1 MANYNFKEIEKKW
14 QSYWKAHHLFRTSLA
29 TSKPK
34 FYVLDMFPY
43 PSGAGLHV
51 GHPQGYIA
59 SDIVARYKRSKGY
72 NVLHPMGFDAFGL
85 PAEQYAIQTGQHPAI
100 TTEKNIRR
108 YKQQLKQLGFSFDWD
123 REVRTCA
130 PTYYQWTQWIF
141 LKLFQSWYNN
151 DLQKAQPIK
160 SLTSIF
166 EQAGNGKV
174 KAACDDDTPVFTAA
188 AWKKMTEKEQQFILL
203 KYRLAFLS
211 DTMVNWCPALG
222 TVLANEEV
230 KEGRSER
237 GGYPVIRKKMK
248 QWSLRITAYAARL
261 LDDLEQLDWPTS
273 IKEIQRNWIG
283 KSEGVE
289 LLFKAVV
296 GEKTV
301 NVKVFTTR
309 IDTIFGTS
317 YLALAPE
324 HDLVEQLTLVERQRA
339 VKDYVAKAKNRSE
352 RTQMREVNQVT
363 GVFTGAYATHPFTGG
378 KIPIWVTDYVLT
390 GYGTGAIMGVP
401 AHDSRDYAFAKHFA
415 LPIIEVVA
423 GGDVSQEAYEAKE
436 GKLINSDFLNGLS
449 VKVATEEA
457 MKRLGKIGIRKVNY
471 RLRDAI
477 FSRQRYWGEPFPIYY
492 KDGMPYALAEAKLPL
507 ELPEVKTYQPT
518 DAGNPPLGHAANWKT
533 DEGYP
538 LELNTMPGWAGSSW
552 YFFRYMDTH
561 NNAAFVGKEAQAY
574 WKAVDLYMGGAEHA
588 TGHLLYARFWTKF
601 LYDLGYVNTKEPFQK
616 LINQGMIQRRAN
628 FVYRVKGTNQFVSYN
643 LKEPYETLPLYVA
656 TDLVNN
662 NVLDI
667 EAFKKWRPDFKQ
679 ATFILEEG
687 QYICGGE
694 VEKMSKSKYN
704 VVNPDEVV
712 EEYGADTFRLYAMF
726 LGPLAQA
733 KTWNTHGIDGV
744 FRFLT
749 KLWKL
754 FHDKEGRWN
763 VSDTPPTEEELKVI
777 HKTIQKIEEAI
788 ARYAFN
794 TAVSTFMICVNAL
807 TTLQCNK
814 KGVLQDLVILLAPFA
829 PHIAEELWQL
839 LGHKESVVKA
849 PFPSYKEQYIQEE
862 MFEYPI
868 TINGKKRAKMSFPLA
883 IPREAMEQQILTAEK
898 IQKWMKGQKPKKM
911 IIVPQKIVNIVV

>member
-1 MANYNFKEIEKKW
+1 MANYNFQEIEKKW
-14 QSYWKAHHLFRTSLA
+14 QSYWEAHHLFKTSCA

-85 PAEQYAIQTGQHPAI
+85 PAEQYAIQTGQHPAV
-100 TTEKNIRR
+100 TTAKNIRR

-123 REVRTCA
+123 SEVCTCA
-130 PTYYQWTQWIF
+130 PAYYQWTQWIF

-151 DLQKAQPIK
+151 DLQKAQPIQ
-160 SLTSIF
+160 SLISIF
-166 EQAGNGKV
+166 EQTGNGKV
-174 KAACDDDTPVFTAA
+174 HAACAEDVPVFTAA
-188 AWKKMTEKEQQFILL
+188 AWKKMPEKEQQGILL
-203 KYRLAFLS
+203 QYRLAFLS
-211 DTMVNWCPALG
+211 ATMVNWCPALG

-230 KEGRSER
+230 QEGHAER

-261 LDDLEQLDWPTS
+261 FNDLEQLDWPPS
-273 IKEIQRNWIG
+273 IKEMQRNWIG
-283 KSEGVE
+283 QSEGVE
-289 LLFKAVV
+289 LLFKAVA
-296 GEKTV
+296 GDQTV

-324 HDLVEQLTLVERQRA
+324 HELVEQLTLAERQGI
-339 VKDYVAKAKNRSE
+339 VKDYSAKANKRSE
-352 RTQMREVNQVT
+352 RARMREVNQMT
-363 GVFTGAYATHPFTGG
+363 GVFTGTYAVHPFTGAQL
-378 KIPIWVTDYVLT
+378 PIWVTDYVLPD
-390 GYGTGAIMGVP
+390 YGTGAIMGVP

-415 LPIIEVVA
+415 LPIIAVVA
-423 GGDVSQEAYEAKE
+423 GGNVRQEAYEAKE

-449 VKVATEEA
+449 VKAATEEVR
-457 MKRLGKIGIRKVNY
+457 KRLGKIGRKVNY

-492 KDGMPYALAEAKLPL
+492 KDGMPYALAEDQLPL
-507 ELPEVKTYQPT
+507 QLPEVKTYQPT
-518 DAGNPPLGHAANWKT
+518 EAGNPPLGHAADWTTNQ
-533 DEGYP
+533 GYP

-552 YFFRYMDTH
+552 YFFRYMDVH
-561 NNAAFVGKEAQAY
+561 NNTAFVGKEAQAY
-574 WKAVDLYMGGAEHA
+574 WKVVDLYIGGAEHA
-588 TGHLLYARFWTKF
+588 TSHLLYARFWTKF
-601 LYDLGYVNTKEPFQK
+601 LYDLGYVNTQEPFQK
-616 LINQGMIQRRAN
+616 LINQGMIQHRAH

-643 LKEPYETLPLYVA
+643 LKKNYKTLPLYVA

-662 NVLDI
+662 DVLDI
-667 EAFKKWRPDFKQ
+667 TAFKKWRPDFKQ
-679 ATFILEEG
+679 AMFILEDG
-687 QYICGGE
+687 QYICGKE

-704 VVNPDEVV
+704 VVNPDEVI
-712 EEYGADTFRLYAMF
+712 EAYGADAFRLYAMF

-733 KTWNTHGIDGV
+733 KTWNTRGIDGV

-754 FHDKEGRWN
+754 FHNKNGRYD
-763 VSDTPPTEEELKVI
+763 VSDAPPTEEELKII
-777 HKTIQKIEEAI
+777 HKTIHKIENAI
-788 ARYAFN
+788 TRYAFN
-794 TAVSTFMICVNAL
+794 TAVSAFMICVNTL

-814 KGVLQDLVILLAPFA
+814 KDVLQDLVLLLAPFA

-839 LGHKESVVKA
+839 LGHKESVVKT
-849 PFPSYKEQYIQEE
+849 PFPSYEEQYIQEE
-862 MFEYPI
+862 IFVYPI
-868 TINGKKRAKMSFPLA
+868 AINGKMRAKIAFPLA
-883 IPREAMEQQILTAEK
+883 LPREAMEQQILTAEK
-898 IQKWMKGQKPKKM
+898 IQKWIKGKKPQKI